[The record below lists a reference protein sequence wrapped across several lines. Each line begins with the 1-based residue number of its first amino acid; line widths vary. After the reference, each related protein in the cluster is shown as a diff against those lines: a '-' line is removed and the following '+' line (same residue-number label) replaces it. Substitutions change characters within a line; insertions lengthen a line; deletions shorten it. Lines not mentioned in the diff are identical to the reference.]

1 MPATAHFGEVGLFLI
16 LGTLLAFIWAA
27 TRKSC
32 LLVLVTGSA
41 FVFVC
46 SIAWDVTDCLGVNSN
61 PDSTCDAT
69 NPLSWFFIIPMI
81 GASCTLALFGS
92 MYLANKINYRLNQR
106 RIKKTKQTS
115 RSQSPETD

>member
-1 MPATAHFGEVGLFLI
+1 MPATAHFGEAGLFLI

-32 LLVLVTGSA
+32 LLMMITGSA

-81 GASCTLALFGS
+81 GASCTLALFSG
-92 MYLANKINYRLNQR
+92 MFVANKINFWLNQR
-106 RIKKTKQTS
+106 RIQKTKQTS
-115 RSQSPETD
+115 RNQSPETD